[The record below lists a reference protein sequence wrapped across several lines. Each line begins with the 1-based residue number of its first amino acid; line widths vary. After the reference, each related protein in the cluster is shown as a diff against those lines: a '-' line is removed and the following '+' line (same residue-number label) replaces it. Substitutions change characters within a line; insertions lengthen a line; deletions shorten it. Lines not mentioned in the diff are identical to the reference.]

1 VLLVEQD
8 VDLALS
14 IADRGYVVETGR
26 IVRSGPAS
34 KLVDDPKV
42 RRAYLGF

>member
-14 IADRGYVVETGR
+14 IADRVYVMETGR
-26 IVRSGPAS
+26 VVRSGLAS
-34 KLVDDPKV
+34 KLVGDPKV